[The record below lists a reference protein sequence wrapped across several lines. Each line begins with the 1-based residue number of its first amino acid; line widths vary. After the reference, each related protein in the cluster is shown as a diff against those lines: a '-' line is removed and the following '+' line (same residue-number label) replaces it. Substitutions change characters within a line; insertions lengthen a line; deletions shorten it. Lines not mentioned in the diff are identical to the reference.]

1 MTLDLTKISLTMTRT
16 LDLRY
21 LTHLTTTISIDVM
34 TLHLRDL
41 MKMTMMRMTSTNPDQ
56 DVSSDIAF
64 NEMLDCNFLFPIA
77 LDVEMENTEVDRVQF
92 FETFGLQI
100 EEFLKEHFLGMVVG
114 GGRTCGYSEE
124 TYERLAVAY
133 MKFENT
139 DFDEVQCM
147 RPRRF

>member
-1 MTLDLTKISLTMTRT
+1 MTNAASSKNAASVSANCGVEIDTHYHADTPPTTPQYRPTIVRFIPVLGFVFMTLDLTKISLTMTRT

-64 NEMLDCNFLFPIA
+64 NEILDYNFPFPIA
-77 LDVEMENTEVDRVQF
+77 LDVEM
-92 FETFGLQI
+92 
-100 EEFLKEHFLGMVVG
+100 
-114 GGRTCGYSEE
+114 
-124 TYERLAVAY
+124 
-133 MKFENT
+133 
-139 DFDEVQCM
+139 
-147 RPRRF
+147 

>member
-1 MTLDLTKISLTMTRT
+1 
-16 LDLRY
+16 
-21 LTHLTTTISIDVM
+21 
-34 TLHLRDL
+34 
-41 MKMTMMRMTSTNPDQ
+41 MTMMRTTSAHPNQ

-64 NEMLDCNFLFPIA
+64 YEILDYNFPFPIA

-100 EEFLKEHFLGMVVG
+100 EEVLKEHFLGMVVG

-124 TYERLAVAY
+124 TYEILAVVY
-133 MKFENT
+133 IKFENT

>member
-1 MTLDLTKISLTMTRT
+1 
-16 LDLRY
+16 
-21 LTHLTTTISIDVM
+21 
-34 TLHLRDL
+34 
-41 MKMTMMRMTSTNPDQ
+41 
-56 DVSSDIAF
+56 
-64 NEMLDCNFLFPIA
+64 MLDCNFLFPIA

-124 TYERLAVAY
+124 TYEILAVVY
-133 MKFENT
+133 IKFANT